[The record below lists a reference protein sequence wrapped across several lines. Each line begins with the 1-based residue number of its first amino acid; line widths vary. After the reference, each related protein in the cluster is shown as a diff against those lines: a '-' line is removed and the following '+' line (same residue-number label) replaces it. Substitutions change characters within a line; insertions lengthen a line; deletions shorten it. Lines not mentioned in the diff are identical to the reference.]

1 MSMTEVSGS
10 SVERT
15 DDAPLLT
22 EQGKTSIA
30 DSVVEKIAGLAA
42 RQVSG
47 VHQMGGKAGRAFGAL
62 KSALP
67 VGSDEPSPS
76 QGVKVEVGEREAA
89 VDLDLIVEYGISIVD
104 VSEAVRRNVIREV
117 ERMTGL
123 KVTEV
128 NIAVNDVFTGETT
141 PEEPRVQ

>member
-1 MSMTEVSGS
+1 MSMAQMGGS
-10 SVERT
+10 DVVERSETPLVT
-15 DDAPLLT
+15 D
-22 EQGKTSIA
+22 QGKTSIA
-30 DSVVEKIAGLAA
+30 DSVVEKIAGLSA

-47 VHQMGGKAGRAFGAL
+47 VYAMGGRAGKALGAL

-76 QGVKVEVGEREAA
+76 RGVKVEVGEREAA
-89 VDLDLIVEYGISIVD
+89 VDLDLIVEYGVAIVD
-104 VSEAVRRNVIREV
+104 VSDAVRRNVIREV

-123 KVTEV
+123 QVTEV
-128 NIAVNDVFTGETT
+128 NIAVNDVFTGDTS